1 MSDSAA
7 SVGGAERPPASVSPP
22 EPRGGTLF
30 PLEPY
35 PRALCRALLRD
46 EEDEG
51 KATSHPEGTTTSHP
65 GDQCSSGRDDRR
77 PSGRRGTRRD
87 PIHPAIADAKAPR
100 PGPRPNKPARTTSR
114 SPPEGGAPAK
124 IPEKYKG
131 LNPDHQRDPNR
142 HTAAEATAP
151 RLEPQSNKPAR
162 TPSRRPPEGGAPAKI
177 SKNKKLTLGTPALTS
192 GVENRRGT
200 YPLSSAMRQKRCAGK
215 TTDREWFPPSHMA
228 VVMPTTVSVACPWLT
243 TAAYKPW
250 AEIVRTPP
258 NARRQGSVGKNSR
271 ATRYV
276 PSDEKKDQVVV
287 KRSRTA
293 TDNMRDKAR
302 PKQGEGPQ
310 PTEKKPPH
318 QSLGLRKAPPTQ

>member
-1 MSDSAA
+1 MFDSAA
-7 SVGGAERPPASVSPP
+7 SVGGAERPPASVS

-77 PSGRRGTRRD
+77 PSGRRGAQRD
-87 PIHPAIADAKAPR
+87 QIHPATADAKAPR

-114 SPPEGGAPAK
+114 S
-124 IPEKYKG
+124 
-131 LNPDHQRDPNR
+131 
-142 HTAAEATAP
+142 
-151 RLEPQSNKPAR
+151 
-162 TPSRRPPEGGAPAKI
+162 PPEGGAPAKI

-310 PTEKKPPH
+310 PIEKKAPH